1 MSKNNMVPSIRFKEF
16 TNAWEQ
22 ERLGNLSDIKSGD
35 FVIKIKQSPI
45 FKFPVYNGGSTYTG
59 FYKEFNFLGPK
70 VVISSRGAAGS
81 VNYVKSNFWAGNSVF
96 VLDFMKDKMV
106 NLFFSYILLK
116 NLEFKMRSMI
126 SSTGIPALS
135 VKDVCK
141 IKLFLC
147 NLNEQQ
153 KIGNIFSL
161 INSLITLHQ
170 RKLNALENLKKTLLE
185 KMFPS
190 ENSVFP
196 SIRFK
201 EFTNAWEQ
209 EKIENIFTI
218 TRGYVL
224 GKEKIS
230 LEKNAYFKY
239 PVFSSQT
246 GNNGLMGYYNSYLF
260 DKAITWTTD
269 GIYAGDVNYRDEKFY
284 CANVC
289 GVLLNNDGYINLCN
303 AISINK
309 VSKKHV
315 TKVGNPK
322 LMNNVMK
329 EILFSYSNN
338 LKEQTNISM
347 IFSNINSLITLH
359 QRELKILKN
368 FKKSLFQNMIVGK
381 KLTILPAKLTK
392 MTNSWEQER
401 LGKISNFSTGKG
413 ITISQSLSK
422 GFPIVSGG
430 IDVMGYYSKYNRM
443 ENTITIAR
451 AGKCGYVSF
460 ISEKFYL
467 NDKCFSL
474 DLKENINS
482 YFLFNLLKKN
492 EKRIMELGSNSS
504 IPTITSTS
512 LKAVDIFRTSYDEQ
526 KAIAIL
532 FVSINS
538 LITLHQRKLN
548 ALENLKKTLLEKMF
562 V

>member
-1 MSKNNMVPSIRFKEF
+1 M
-16 TNAWEQ
+16 
-22 ERLGNLSDIKSGD
+22 L
-35 FVIKIKQSPI
+35 
-45 FKFPVYNGGSTYTG
+45 
-59 FYKEFNFLGPK
+59 
-70 VVISSRGAAGS
+70 
-81 VNYVKSNFWAGNSVF
+81 
-96 VLDFMKDKMV
+96 LD
-106 NLFFSYILLK
+106 
-116 NLEFKMRSMI
+116 
-126 SSTGIPALS
+126 
-135 VKDVCK
+135 
-141 IKLFLC
+141 
-147 NLNEQQ
+147 
-153 KIGNIFSL
+153 
-161 INSLITLHQ
+161 SLITLHQ

-209 EKIENIFTI
+209 E
-218 TRGYVL
+218 RL
-224 GKEKIS
+224 GKYFKIYRNVIYINDNQFYKQITIRNTGNIEKRNVTQGIKIGRKRQFLIDLKTYPNTLTFIRQGVKDGGIGFVPDELNNAIVTENMPLFSISGCDINFLIS
-230 LEKNAYFKY
+230 LFRTFSYFKA
-239 PVFSSQT
+239 
-246 GNNGLMGYYNSYLF
+246 
-260 DKAITWTTD
+260 AI
-269 GIYAGDVNYRDEKFY
+269 
-284 CANVC
+284 
-289 GVLLNNDGYINLCN
+289 LNNPSTGSAQQAIHEKDWL
-303 AISINK
+303 ISIIAFPNI
-309 VSKKHV
+309 
-315 TKVGNPK
+315 N
-322 LMNNVMK
+322 
-329 EILFSYSNN
+329 
-338 LKEQTNISM
+338 EQKRIGI
-347 IFSNINSLITLH
+347 IFSLINSLIALH
-359 QRELKILKN
+359 QRELKILKI
-368 FKKSLFQNMIVGK
+368 FKKSLFVKMIVGK
-381 KLTILPAKLTK
+381 NLTILLATLTK
-392 MTNSWEQER
+392 MTNVWEQER